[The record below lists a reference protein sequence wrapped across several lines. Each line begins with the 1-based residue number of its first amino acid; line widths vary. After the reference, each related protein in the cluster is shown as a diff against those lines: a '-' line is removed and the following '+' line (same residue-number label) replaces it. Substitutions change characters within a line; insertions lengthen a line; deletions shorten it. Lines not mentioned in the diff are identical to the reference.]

1 MAVWGGLGGSSA
13 RTSDVEDR
21 LTTEVAVPA
30 PGSICSPVPVPVP
43 VRLLTSSGCVPGP
56 CRAQLKRCSGRTSV
70 PCARGESSLDD
81 STAVASRSR
90 RKAVTSS
97 SLSLAAV
104 VTWQVGGMRR
114 GQRGRGSARVVGRF
128 APCGPHRRQL
138 APSRWP
144 PRSRSYLLIKN
155 GCSPAMLKMD
165 ALRRAPAMPATRAVL
180 EKWTHGGTKLIE
192 KGVQPE

>member
-1 MAVWGGLGGSSA
+1 VGRPGRVFGANERRGGPTDHGSRRLGSRVNLFA
-13 RTSDVEDR
+13 RACAR
-21 LTTEVAVPA
+21 APPHLTARV
-30 PGSICSPVPVPVP
+30 
-43 VRLLTSSGCVPGP
+43 LSGCLLNL
-56 CRAQLKRCSGRTSV
+56 LKRCSGRTSV

-114 GQRGRGSARVVGRF
+114 AQRGRGSVRVVGRF

-144 PRSRSYLLIKN
+144 PRSRSYLLKN

-165 ALRRAPAMPATRAVL
+165 ALRRAPAMPPTRAVL